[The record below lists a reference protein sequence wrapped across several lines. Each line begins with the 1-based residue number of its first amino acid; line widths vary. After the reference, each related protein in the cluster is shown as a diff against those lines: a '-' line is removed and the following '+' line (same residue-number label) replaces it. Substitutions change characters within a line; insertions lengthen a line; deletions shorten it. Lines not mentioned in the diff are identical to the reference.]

1 MSNSMLMW
9 GEVNSKA
16 NQPKIIILTIGV
28 SGYIQLLLTVL
39 LFTSV
44 QLTWGSV
51 VMILNTFFTGNV
63 FTKTVTLN
71 YGTAKEVFT

>member
-1 MSNSMLMW
+1 MLMC
-9 GEVNSKA
+9 GEVNSKP
-16 NQPKIIILTIGV
+16 NQPKIAILTVSV
-28 SGYIQLLLTVL
+28 SGYTQLLLTV

-51 VMILNTFFTGNV
+51 VMILITSLTGNV
-63 FTKTVTLN
+63 FAKTVTLN